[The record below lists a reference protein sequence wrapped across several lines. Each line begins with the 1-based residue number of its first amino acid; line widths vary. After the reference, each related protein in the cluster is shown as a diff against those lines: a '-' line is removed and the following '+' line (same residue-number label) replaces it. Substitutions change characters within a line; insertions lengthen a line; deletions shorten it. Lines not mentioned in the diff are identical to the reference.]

1 MAFFLND
8 LYGFGA
14 VNDVFNLSG
23 RRVSFSVRI
32 DKMRRGLSSV
42 PPRHTAFDVSGD
54 GKDK

>member
-42 PPRHTAFDVSGD
+42 PTRHAAFGCF
-54 GKDK
+54 K